1 MRITA
6 LLSPERIICAAE
18 VSSRK
23 RAFEHLAEMLAQAHP
38 NLNTATVLEALTNRE
53 KLGSTT
59 VGNGVALPH
68 TCLPITQAIGALL
81 CLREGIKMDT
91 PDKKPVQL
99 FMAILVPENA
109 AMEFPPFI
117 TELTNILLSKTVLE
131 GLRQQTDAKAILA
144 YLDGLFEPPTPYY
157 PTALAA

>member
-6 LLSPERIICAAE
+6 LLSPERIVCAAD

-23 RAFEHLAEMLAQAHP
+23 RAFEYLAEMLAQAHP

-53 KLGSTT
+53 KLGSTA
-59 VGNGVALPH
+59 VGNGVSLPH
-68 TCLPITQAIGALL
+68 ACLPITQTIGALL
-81 CLREGIKMDT
+81 CLKEGIKMDT

-109 AMEFPPFI
+109 AAEFTPFI
-117 TELTNILLSKTVLE
+117 TELTNVLLNKTVLE
-131 GLRQQTDAKAILA
+131 GLQQQTDAEAILA
-144 YLDGLFEPPTPYY
+144 YLDGLFDSPNPYY